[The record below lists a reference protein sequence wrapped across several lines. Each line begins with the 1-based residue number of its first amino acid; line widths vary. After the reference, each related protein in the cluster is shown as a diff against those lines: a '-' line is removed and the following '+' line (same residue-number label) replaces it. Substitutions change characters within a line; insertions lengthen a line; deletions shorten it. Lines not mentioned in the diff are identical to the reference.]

1 MEKCLRYIKLWGS
14 NNNLSMAIPY
24 GIGCGIANGDWN
36 KVYKIIEEVFS
47 DYDIGYNID
56 LEGRGK
62 VKRVTCDK
70 KLCTECATKINNK
83 DYCKKHIQDLKKELG
98 GILSERK

>member
-1 MEKCLRYIKLWGS
+1 MS
-14 NNNLSMAIPY
+14 NN
-24 GIGCGIANGDWN
+24 
-36 KVYKIIEEVFS
+36 IIEIHKILCEECKIREATRLC

-70 KLCTECATKINNK
+70 KLCIKCATKINNK
-83 DYCKKHIQDLKKELG
+83 DYCKKHIKALKQELG
-98 GILSERK
+98 GVLSERK